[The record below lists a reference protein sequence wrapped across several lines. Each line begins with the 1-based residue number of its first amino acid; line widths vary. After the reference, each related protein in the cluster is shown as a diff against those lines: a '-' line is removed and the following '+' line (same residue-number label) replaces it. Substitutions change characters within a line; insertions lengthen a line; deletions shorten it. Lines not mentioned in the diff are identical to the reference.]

1 MIDLIEINNGIVD
14 KIKINEKYDLSDY
27 LDSSSNIFDI
37 KKVKVIGD
45 ITKIQDELNI
55 KIKINTQILI
65 EDSIS
70 LDKVWYP
77 IDIEIDEKLDDFI
90 EKNEKSLDIINFLW
104 QNIVMEVPLRYTEVD
119 NYSKYKGDGWKL
131 VSDEEL
137 QNNNPFSKLLES
149 EDWSD

>member
-1 MIDLIEINNGIVD
+1 MIDLIEINNGLVD
-14 KIKINEKYDLSDY
+14 EIKINDKYDLSEY
-27 LDSSSNIFDI
+27 LDASSNIFDI
-37 KKVKVIGD
+37 KKVKVVGSIN
-45 ITKIQDELNI
+45 KIQDELNI
-55 KIKINTQILI
+55 KIKINSEILI

-77 IDIEIDEKLDDFI
+77 IDIEIDEKIDEFI

-104 QNIVMEVPLRYTEVD
+104 QNIVMEVPLRYTEVE

>member
-1 MIDLIEINNGIVD
+1 MIDLIEIKNGIVD